1 MMAKS
6 NNPCRSYLVS
16 QIINLPLSKISFLQV
31 ENKTILHLE
40 VKYHIEM
47 FEVEISS
54 LRSAKHCSDRQRI
67 TVIL

>member
-16 QIINLPLSKISFLQV
+16 QIINLPLSKIAFPQV

-47 FEVEISS
+47 FDVKVSS
-54 LRSAKHCSDRQRI
+54 LTCQQNIVQIDEELQ
-67 TVIL
+67 

>member
-1 MMAKS
+1 MMAKR

-16 QIINLPLSKISFLQV
+16 QIINLPLSKIAFPQV

-47 FEVEISS
+47 FEVEVSS
-54 LRSAKHCSDRQRI
+54 LTCQQNIVQLGKELR
-67 TVIL
+67 